1 MSYNKILTEEKDNTV
16 KITLNR
22 PEKRNSL
29 DEEMISELTD
39 AFGKFSDDK
48 KTRSI
53 ILTGSGGNFCSGL
66 YLDYLQK
73 ISEYDILENKADS
86 QKFRNMLLSIY
97 NCRKPVIAMVDG
109 YALAGGC
116 GIASA
121 CDFIVSSD
129 KAQFGYTEVKIGF
142 IPAIVMVFLLK
153 R

>member
-53 ILTGSGGNFCSGL
+53 ILTGLGGNFCSGL

-86 QKFRNMLLSIY
+86 QKFRNMLLAIY

-109 YALAGGC
+109 YALAGGLHC
-116 GIASA
+116 I
-121 CDFIVSSD
+121 
-129 KAQFGYTEVKIGF
+129 K
-142 IPAIVMVFLLK
+142 
-153 R
+153 

>member
-73 ISEYDILENKADS
+73 ISEYDILKT
-86 QKFRNMLLSIY
+86 KPTRRNSGTCFSPFIT
-97 NCRKPVIAMVDG
+97 A
-109 YALAGGC
+109 
-116 GIASA
+116 ASR
-121 CDFIVSSD
+121 S
-129 KAQFGYTEVKIGF
+129 
-142 IPAIVMVFLLK
+142 
-153 R
+153 